1 MKLQICPDPQQLQL
15 LVDGALDQQ
24 AEAVVEEHLGSAM
37 EVAELLE
44 ACLAHV
50 SSPLKNP
57 LPTEPEALADPS
69 RSQRHAE
76 FAKKNRLAPQA
87 HSQRFGKSHSS
98 LRFVW
103 TGRCQLIAPPGR
115 ARRKHEE
122 TRGRKSCRRRVGSIV
137 F

>member
-76 FAKKNRLAPQA
+76 FAKKNRLAPQG
-87 HSQRFGKSHSS
+87 HSQRFGNSHPS
-98 LRFVW
+98 LRFLW
-103 TGRCQLIAPPGR
+103 TTLMNDKRILSLVA
-115 ARRKHEE
+115 AN
-122 TRGRKSCRRRVGSIV
+122 
-137 F
+137 